1 MATAPRNI
9 SFAERNKQQQPATGP
24 VVTNIPVF
32 EIPQVD
38 TSRPSRFIFTDIK
51 FEASDPSN
59 DLATDRDAIVQ
70 RILLA
75 LGTNRRTRWRRPR
88 YGANV
93 ERLLFDPVD
102 RVTAIELQRRLI
114 EGLNDR
120 ENGVGDIVLRNVE
133 VLPNPDENQFFCN
146 IIIDVPR
153 LGLVNESVTFGL
165 NSL

>member
-9 SFAERNKQQQPATGP
+9 SFAERNKAQQPALGE

-38 TSRPSRFIFTDIK
+38 TSRPSRFTFSDIK

-59 DLATDRDAIVQ
+59 DLATDREAIVQ
-70 RILLA
+70 RIMLI
-75 LGTNRRTRWRRPR
+75 LGTNRRTRWRRPQ
-88 YGANV
+88 YGANI
-93 ERLLFDPVD
+93 EPLLFDPVD
-102 RVTAIELQRRLI
+102 RVTAIELQRRII

-120 ENGVGDIVLRNVE
+120 DNGAGDIVVRNVE

-146 IIIDVPR
+146 VVVDVPR
-153 LGLVNESVTFGL
+153 LGLFNESVTFGL